1 MAISVNWLTKIITV
15 PKADLTLVQSTPNE
29 IYELNLNEFRMWL
42 HDEQDS
48 EEGIV
53 NLEIFTHNTEVELGG
68 ITFARVLRIINGY
81 TVTFENG
88 TYAVNLIGA
97 NSNVADVTNV
107 NNVSVRPYN
116 SAGLISS
123 PDIEYSSFN
132 ERVTVDTVNGFS
144 GTLYPIGTMRKPVN
158 NLMDAKIIAQYRGF
172 ETIFVIGDITFA
184 NTDIID
190 GFTFVGQNPIKS
202 HFELTAGLSSIGCEF
217 IDATINGV
225 LDGNSTINNCVVDD
239 LTYIEGIIKN
249 SILRGT
255 IVLAGGTTTN
265 ILDCH
270 DGIAGDDKPIIDM
283 GGSGQ
288 GLTVGGYSGE
298 LEIRN
303 KTGTDKISID
313 LLSGEV
319 VLDSTVANG
328 EIDIRGVGRLI
339 DNSTGTAIV
348 KWNALISNDNYCD
361 VVIVDTSSG
370 YSGTQYPRGTSKM
383 PVNNVPDAKTIADN
397 LGIKELRITGDVTL
411 TEDFEEFTFS
421 SLQSSSG
428 SMELNGVNLTRCRIR
443 NMEITGDYNGFITAD
458 NCYFPSGLNN
468 VNADMEGCIFS
479 GTISILNGGELR
491 CKRCSYPGTGVVFDC
506 SGEIT
511 INLADVVGTITI
523 TNLDNVA
530 SVIGITGNFSV
541 DINSSCTSGIVK
553 AAGIGILNNSSLGTL
568 VVDKVLPGSLSV
580 TPSNDDVGS
589 PFDPT
594 GMYP

>member
-1 MAISVNWLTKIITV
+1 MSISINWLTKVITV

-48 EEGIV
+48 EEGMV
-53 NLEIFTHNTEVELGG
+53 NPDIFTHNTEVELGG

-88 TYAVNLIGA
+88 LYAVNLIGA

-123 PDIEYSSFN
+123 PDIEYTSFN
-132 ERVTVDTVNGFS
+132 ERVTIDVANGVS

-158 NLMDAKIIAQYRGF
+158 NLVDAKIIAQYRGF
-172 ETIFVIGDITFA
+172 ETLFVIGNIVFEA
-184 NTDIID
+184 TDNID
-190 GFTFVGQNPIKS
+190 GFTIIGQNPVKS
-202 HFELTAGLSSIGCEF
+202 LFTLTAGLSSVGCEF
-217 IDATINGV
+217 IDATIDGV
-225 LDGNSTINNCVVDD
+225 LDGNSTIDECIVED

-255 IVLAGGTTTN
+255 IVLAGDTTTN
-265 ILDCH
+265 ILNCY

-288 GLTVGGYSGE
+288 GLTIGGYSGE
-298 LEIRN
+298 LEITN
-303 KTGTDKISID
+303 KSGTDKISID
-313 LLSGEV
+313 LVSGEV
-319 VLDSTVANG
+319 VLSSTIING
-328 EIDIRGVGRLI
+328 EIDIRGIGRLI
-339 DNSTGTAIV
+339 DNSTGSASV
-348 KWNALISNDNYCD
+348 RWNALISNDNYYD
-361 VVIVDTSSG
+361 VVIVNTTSG
-370 YSGTQYPRGTSKM
+370 VSGTQYPRGTSRM
-383 PVNNVPDAKTIADN
+383 PVNNIVDAKIIADN
-397 LGIKELRITGDVTL
+397 LGIKKIMISGDITL
-411 TEDFEEFTFS
+411 SEDFEEFTFT

-428 SMELNGVNLTRCRIR
+428 SINLNGVALTRCKLQDLK
-443 NMEITGDYNGFITAD
+443 ITGDYVGFITAD

-468 VNADMEGCIFS
+468 ANADMEGCIFS
-479 GTISILNGGELR
+479 GNVSILDGGELR
-491 CKRCSYPGTGVVFDC
+491 CKRCSYPGAGVTFDC
-506 SGEIT
+506 SGTTT
-511 INLADVVGTITI
+511 INLADIVGTITI
-523 TNLDNVA
+523 TNLINVN
-530 SVIGITGNFSV
+530 SVVGVTGNFSL
-541 DINSSCTSGIVK
+541 DIDSSCTSGTVK